1 MKDSEDLGRL
11 ALLKEITAVKIL
23 VVIAHSFI
31 L

>member
-1 MKDSEDLGRL
+1 MKDSEDLVRL

-23 VVIAHSFI
+23 VVIAHYFI

>member
-1 MKDSEDLGRL
+1 MKDSEDLVRL

-23 VVIAHSFI
+23 VVIAHCFI